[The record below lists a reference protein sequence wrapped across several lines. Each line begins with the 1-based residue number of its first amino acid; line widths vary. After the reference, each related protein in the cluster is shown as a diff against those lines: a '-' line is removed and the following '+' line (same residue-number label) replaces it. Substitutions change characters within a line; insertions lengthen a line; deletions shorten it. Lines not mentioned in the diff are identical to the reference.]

1 MFGLINKPN
10 AYSTQNEQKSKGR
23 FLKEFNNSNVGNRL
37 PKPDFVVNKPGL
49 SLFYLGKLSNFFT
62 QIIQHFI
69 TFSVHG
75 TFFAGDFFQWFAST
89 FKR

>member
-1 MFGLINKPN
+1 MFGLINKPS
-10 AYSTQNEQKSKGR
+10 AYSTQNEQKSKAR
-23 FLKEFNNSNVGNRL
+23 FLKECNNSKVGNRL
-37 PKPDFVVNKPGL
+37 LKPGADLVKPGL

-75 TFFAGDFFQWFAST
+75 AFFAGDFFQWFAGD